1 MNRRKLLQSL
11 AAVAAIPFTLK
22 GVEGKAIPLENGKKY
37 LFLFSVEE
45 YDDRIRETCKALGEM
60 GIEGVVQV
68 CHDPETAVKIYEV
81 A

>member
-11 AAVAAIPFTLK
+11 ASVAAIPFTIK
-22 GVEGKAIPLENGKKY
+22 GVEGKAIPLEKGKKY
-37 LFLFSVEE
+37 LFLFSVGEC
-45 YDDRIRETCKALGEM
+45 DDRIHETCRALGEM

-68 CHDPETAVKIYEV
+68 VRDPETAVKIYEV